1 MCEKSVI
8 FTTDLW
14 EVSLRCII
22 FVPILLTLEIQTS
35 MNKMKLCKKRHSF
48 QKIVD
53 IFFTLMIGGWL
64 IIGCEDEE
72 VAPEFIMSEGTDV
85 TLGAT
90 AGSRTTIHFES
101 TRDWNLTA
109 NGKTDEWL
117 FYSPTSGRAGA
128 FNLTLIARTE
138 NDSTDLRT
146 GVLSLTSKG
155 LTQHITVT
163 QEPADF
169 VLPDD
174 THYTIPAEGA
184 IQEVIFRTNVP
195 AEDLQVFT
203 KSQWLSSASHE
214 EENTRYNIATTR
226 LKVDEY
232 SIRIKAEKNP
242 SLVSRTGYIY
252 FCKKLEGSDD
262 AVEELSKVTITQAGT
277 TGENENSHAR
287 DKEARIMQRATM
299 GSGIPIVLMG
309 DGFTAD
315 DVASGTYDE
324 VMVKAMEHLFTEE
337 PMASLRSYFNVYA
350 VTAISYDNYFGEGSN
365 TVFGCELEGN
375 GTTGISGDDWT
386 VMDYAECVKDIKQ
399 NNLLDNTLAVVV
411 LNTQEYAGTTFFGYG
426 HEDGTL
432 VEFAIAYCPVVYGL
446 EHEYFR
452 RVIVHEAV
460 GHGFAKLEDEYCYED
475 NARISNEEIGII
487 EGIQEIGW
495 AMNVDFVADSTK
507 VLWNE
512 FLHDTR
518 YDSLYVTDPYFTYR
532 RLGVFEGAC
541 TYMKGAYR
549 PTRESMMNGNILGFN
564 APSRRAIYNTVMRL
578 GMNYTP
584 TYEEFVEF
592 DLRTQAVSPTRLAT
606 EETRSASP
614 HFSRPQRGRMCFK

>member
-1 MCEKSVI
+1 
-8 FTTDLW
+8 
-14 EVSLRCII
+14 
-22 FVPILLTLEIQTS
+22 
-35 MNKMKLCKKRHSF
+35 MNKKKSYRNRPYSQKL
-48 QKIVD
+48 VD
-53 IFFTLMIGGWL
+53 TLFALLIGGWL
-64 IIGCEDEE
+64 TMGCEDEE
-72 VAPEFIMSEGTDV
+72 IAPEFVMSEGTDV

-101 TRDWNLTA
+101 TRDWSLTA

-117 FYSPTSGRAGA
+117 FYSPTSGRAGS

-146 GVLSLTSKG
+146 GILSLTSEG
-155 LTQHITVT
+155 LTQPITVT

-169 VLPDD
+169 VLPDEP
-174 THYTIPAEGA
+174 HYTIPAEGA
-184 IQEVIFRTNVP
+184 IQEVVFRTNVP

-203 KSQWLSSASHE
+203 NNQWLSSTSYE
-214 EENTRYNIATTR
+214 EGGNTRYDIAATR

-232 SIRIKAEKNP
+232 AIRVKVEENT

-252 FCKKLEGSDD
+252 FCKKLEGSGD
-262 AVEELSKVTITQAGT
+262 ALEELAKVSIIQTGT
-277 TGENENSHAR
+277 AGENEGSHAR
-287 DKEARIMQRATM
+287 DKETRIMQQATI
-299 GSGIPIVLMG
+299 GRGIPIVLMG

-315 DVASGTYDE
+315 DVASGIYDE
-324 VMVKAMEHLFTEE
+324 VMVKAMENLFTEE

-350 VTAISYDNYFGEGSN
+350 VTAISHDNYFDKGSN

-375 GTTGISGDDWT
+375 GTTGISGDDWK
-386 VMDYAECVKDIKQ
+386 VMDYAECVQDIKQ
-399 NNLLDNTLAVVV
+399 NNLLDQTLAVVI
-411 LNTQEYAGTTFFGYG
+411 LNTQVYAGTTFFGYG
-426 HEDGTL
+426 YEDGTF

-475 NARISNEEIGII
+475 NARISNEEIGMI

-518 YDSLYVTDPYFTYR
+518 YDSLYVTDPNFTSR

-549 PTRESMMNGNILGFN
+549 PTYESMMNGNILGFN
-564 APSRRAIYNTVMRL
+564 APSRRAIYNAVMRL
-578 GMNYTP
+578 GMDYTP

-606 EETRSASP
+606 EDSRSASP